1 MRTVKVV
8 TIGMLA
14 AGAAVALTATASAAE
29 KLKVTVGSIQSEKMI
44 PPKHAFCA
52 AAKENHVKTGG
63 DVSPSVSWSKGPN
76 GTKSYAVI
84 LYDTEAPAEQREKMN
99 KEGMVL
105 TSDVPR
111 RIFYH
116 WVLIDVPASVTSI
129 KEGAESEGRVAKG
142 KPATP
147 AAAGVRGLNDFTKVM
162 AANEAMKGQYY
173 GYDGPCPPW
182 NDEKVH
188 RYHYAVYALS
198 VPSLSLKDPDG
209 VAVMEAIKG
218 KVLAEGEVVGLFTTN
233 PAKGATVE

>member
-1 MRTVKVV
+1 MQATKFAAVF
-8 TIGMLA
+8 LA
-14 AGAAVALTATASAAE
+14 ASAAVGFAAKASAAE
-29 KLKVTVGSIQSEKMI
+29 KLKVTVGSIENEKMV
-44 PPKHAFCA
+44 PAKHAFCA
-52 AAKENHVKTGG
+52 AAKENHVKAGG

-76 GTKSYAVI
+76 GTKSYAII

-105 TSDVPR
+105 TADVPR
-111 RIFYH
+111 RKFFH
-116 WVLIDVPASVTSI
+116 WVLADIPASTTSI

-147 AAAGVRGLNDFTKVM
+147 AAIGVRGLNDFTKVM

-188 RYHYAVYALS
+188 RYHYTVYALS
-198 VPSLSLKDPDG
+198 VPSIGVKDFDG
-209 VAVMEAIKG
+209 AALTEAMKD

-233 PAKGATVE
+233 PEKGAKVE